1 MSYLNTN
8 NENENDNENDK
19 DYENKNKNKNNK
31 IYTINEEDEKINI
44 SLENLRIKDYIKKN
58 NQQQNLDYQVFFLV
72 KELDKIGVEM
82 VFEDLPKRLKGY
94 TTINSYNFDVLN
106 RNIDLNS
113 AYPTYKRFISGKYVL
128 LLMEDHCFAVLANRC
143 NIKHCEMIYKASNLN
158 NGFAPPKMILNT
170 PIVNLTEYVSD
181 FHYNKLL
188 TVISDLLTDNY
199 FTYKKDEIS
208 LNFYSAIG
216 FDVNKYLDL
225 IDRPLTQA
233 ENY

>member
-1 MSYLNTN
+1 MSN
-8 NENENDNENDK
+8 NKRVDNEKEIDEGG
-19 DYENKNKNKNNK
+19 YGVL
-31 IYTINEEDEKINI
+31 ED
-44 SLENLRIKDYIKKN
+44 LRLKDYIKKDN
-58 NQQQNLDYQVFFLV
+58 REQNLDYQVFLII
-72 KELDKIGVEM
+72 KELDKLGVEM

-94 TTINSYNFDVLN
+94 TNINCYNFDVLN

-113 AYPTYKRFISGKYVL
+113 TYPTYRRFISGKYVL

-170 PIVNLTEYVSD
+170 SIVNLTEYVSE

-199 FTYKKDEIS
+199 FSYKKDEIS
-208 LNFYSAIG
+208 LNFYRAIG
-216 FDVNKYLDL
+216 FDINKHLDL

>member
-1 MSYLNTN
+1 MSYHKRV
-8 NENENDNENDK
+8 D
-19 DYENKNKNKNNK
+19 
-31 IYTINEEDEKINI
+31 DEKETDEEGHGVI
-44 SLENLRIKDYIKKN
+44 ENLRLKEYIKKDN
-58 NQQQNLDYQVFFLV
+58 REQNLDYQVFLII
-72 KELDKIGVEM
+72 KELDKLGVEM

-94 TTINSYNFDVLN
+94 ANINCYNFDVLN

-113 AYPTYKRFISGKYVL
+113 TYPIYRRFISGKYVL

-143 NIKHCEMIYKASNLN
+143 NIKNCEMIYKASTLD

-170 PIVNLTEYVSD
+170 PIVNLTEYVSE

-188 TVISDLLTDNY
+188 RVIDDILTDDY
-199 FTYKKDEIS
+199 FSYKKDEIS
-208 LNFYSAIG
+208 LSFYRAIG
-216 FDVNKYLDL
+216 FDINKHLDS